1 MPLPQRQSRP
11 EKHRRDT
18 QKKGNVRVEKV
29 RWKEMCEIQKAE
41 VALKCT
47 KCGHLVPSPSES
59 TSDDTLVICP
69 ACGADLGTWGEAK
82 SSK

>member
-1 MPLPQRQSRP
+1 
-11 EKHRRDT
+11 
-18 QKKGNVRVEKV
+18 VEKV
-29 RWKEMCEIQKAE
+29 RWKEMSDIPKVE

-47 KCGHLVPSPSES
+47 KCGHHVPSPSES

-82 SSK
+82 RSK

>member
-1 MPLPQRQSRP
+1 MSDIP
-11 EKHRRDT
+11 
-18 QKKGNVRVEKV
+18 
-29 RWKEMCEIQKAE
+29 KAE
-41 VALKCT
+41 LTLKCT

-82 SSK
+82 RSVTLNGALGSGEVTASN

>member
-1 MPLPQRQSRP
+1 M
-11 EKHRRDT
+11 
-18 QKKGNVRVEKV
+18 GVEKV
-29 RWKEMCEIQKAE
+29 RWKEMSDIQKVE

-82 SSK
+82 RNRVGRDA